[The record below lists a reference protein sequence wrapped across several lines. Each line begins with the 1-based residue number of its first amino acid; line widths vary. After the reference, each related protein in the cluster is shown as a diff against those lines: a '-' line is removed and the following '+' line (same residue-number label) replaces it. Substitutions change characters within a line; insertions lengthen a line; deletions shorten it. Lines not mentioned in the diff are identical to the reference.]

1 MAKPD
6 IAVPGD
12 DVLAVV
18 ARLLAH
24 GDAPAALAAAE
35 REFSENPTAGAV
47 CAMAV
52 IAFQQGDLASA
63 IRLLEPLAEG
73 VQGDSDIPEA
83 LAVLNCLVGRV
94 SEALF
99 YGKLATVVQPDQ
111 LLLPLFGPKLPR
123 YVDAFL
129 KIEHKPLL
137 GKSREAFNNGLFSEA
152 VHAVEQHL
160 QLFRDDVE
168 ALDHYAQCLMATGEN
183 RQAVGTL
190 RSVLTLAG
198 PSATLYSRLGQALVA
213 LGAFDQGMACHHQA
227 VARAPNAAVLWA
239 AMVHDWNYFP
249 WGTCRAIDNAIAGLV
264 AAVTAAGPKVARKAP
279 EVRSKPHL
287 VVGFLCNAP
296 RTPEQRSVIAD
307 VARGFDRSRV
317 RVVGFGPGELSEG
330 VNNLYRGSFDVWRNT
345 NKIDELT
352 LAQMVRGEGIDV
364 LIDADGLAA
373 RERHSLLLRNSAPL
387 QYSWLNCPVHV
398 GLPGSH
404 GHLAGQPGLGHVGL
418 LPLHSAPQGPVALP
432 AAAAGGAIALGADV
446 SLAELNAEVVRVW
459 AAILHAVPNATLVL
473 ADHGFS
479 DTDSGSRLVE
489 MFGNF
494 GVAHRVDVSAFTD
507 PSAFFAD
514 IDVALA
520 PFPVVRPLPY
530 GVALGMGVPVV
541 ALAAGEFP
549 IVLSALGDAAAQF
562 LADGTEDYAARAVA
576 LVSDLDGL
584 ATVRATLA
592 ERLRASPA
600 YSATAFA
607 AEWER
612 FFRDEL
618 AKMVR
623 GEAEA

>member
-1 MAKPD
+1 MAESD

-18 ARLLAH
+18 ARLLAD

-35 REFSENPTAGAV
+35 LAYSRNPTAGAV

-52 IAFQQGDLASA
+52 IAFRQGDLAAA

-73 VQGDSDIPEA
+73 VLGNSDVPEA
-83 LAVLNCLVGRV
+83 LAVLNCLSGRV

-99 YGKLATVVQPDQ
+99 YGKLATVNQPDQ
-111 LLLPLFGPKLPR
+111 LLLPLFGPKFPR
-123 YVDAFL
+123 YADAFL
-129 KIEHKPLL
+129 QIEHKPLL
-137 GKSREAFNNGLFSEA
+137 NKSREDFSKGLLPSA
-152 VHAVEQHL
+152 IRAVEQHL

-168 ALDHYAQCLMATGEN
+168 ALDHYAQCLMEIGEN

-213 LGAFDQGMACHHQA
+213 LGELEQGMACHHQA
-227 VARAPNAAVLWA
+227 VTRAPKAAVLWA
-239 AMVHDWNYFP
+239 AMVRDWDYFP
-249 WGTCRAIDNAIAGLV
+249 WGTCRAVDDAVAGLA
-264 AAVTAAGPKVARKAP
+264 AAVTATGPKTPRKAP

-287 VVGFLCNAP
+287 FVGFLCNAP
-296 RTPEQRSVIAD
+296 RPPEQRSVIAD
-307 VARGFDRSRV
+307 VARAFDRSRV
-317 RVVGFGPGELSEG
+317 KVVGFGPGELSEG

-352 LAQMVRGEGIDV
+352 LAQLIRGEGIDV
-364 LIDADGLAA
+364 LIDTDGLVA
-373 RERHSLLLRNSAPL
+373 RERYSLLLRNSAPL
-387 QYSWLNCPVHV
+387 QYSWCNSPINAL
-398 GLPGSH
+398 LPGSH
-404 GHLAGQPGLGHVGL
+404 GHLATEPGLAHVGL
-418 LPLHSAPQGPVALP
+418 LPLQASATGPTALP
-432 AAAAGGAIALGADV
+432 AASSGGAITLGADV

-459 AAILHAVPNATLVL
+459 AAILHAVPDATLVL

-479 DTDSGSRLVE
+479 DNDSGNRLVE

-494 GVAHRVDVSAFTD
+494 GVAHRVDVVA
-507 PSAFFAD
+507 PMERGAFFAG

-530 GVALGMGVPVV
+530 GVALSLGVPVV
-541 ALAAGEFP
+541 ALSAGEFP
-549 IVLSALGDAAAQF
+549 IALSALGDGVTQF
-562 LADGTEDYAARAVA
+562 LADSPNDYVARAVA

-584 ATVRATLA
+584 ASLRATLA
-592 ERLRASPA
+592 ERLRTSPV

-612 FFRDEL
+612 FFRDKLAEL
-618 AKMVR
+618 GK
-623 GEAEA
+623 GETEA